1 MHRWSRTL
9 ARSAAAGDDVMTVTA
24 VTVATVAV
32 PVTNDAGV
40 KASAAAANAAARRN
54 DDRYDMTV
62 SFGGI
67 SA

>member
-40 KASAAAANAAARRN
+40 KASAAAANAVARRN